1 MNAFVLNLE
10 PLPPS
15 YFSKTSLEL
24 AKVRSQQPR
33 VKNLTYYIPLE
44 RYQITYINSRV
55 VYPFGLDSEHNLIKK
70 S

>member
-10 PLPPS
+10 PLPPR

-24 AKVRSQQPR
+24 AKVHSQQPR
-33 VKNLTYYIPLE
+33 VKILTYYIPLE

-55 VYPFGLDSEHNLIKK
+55 VYPFGLDS
-70 S
+70 